1 MYIVLPVLF
10 VLAATAPVLI
20 PMAVRISRLSA
31 EVTRLRKRVEQ
42 LEAGQKPE
50 AEAAAPAP
58 PAKEAP
64 PAAPAPPPPSPPPP
78 AAAPRA
84 APAPVAAVRPAPA
97 GPRPEPVAAAPA
109 RIEEDPPRQDP
120 LAALLSAPARAVK
133 NWFTAGNAPVK
144 AGVLLSLIGLGF
156 LIQTALN
163 RGWITLTLEMRLA
176 AAALFGAAMTGVG
189 LWVRRRNLM
198 YALSLQGGGSAV
210 LYLTVYASLIRYEVL
225 PGPAA
230 IAAVVAITVWTGALS
245 TVQDSRALSV
255 LGLIGGFL
263 APVLISVDD
272 GNHLLLFTY
281 MAVLGAAVLA
291 LTWFKGWPEL
301 SLLGFVFTYGVS
313 AHWLLLRYDP
323 VQMASAQ
330 IFLALFAV
338 MYISAPLLLE
348 IRGRERSP
356 AARWTVDG
364 PLIFGAPFTVFLLQ
378 NELVGHTEY
387 GPAFSAL
394 GLAALHGGLLAAHWR
409 VFRERR
415 LLSDAHLG
423 LGLFFA
429 SLAVPLAFDAFYISL
444 IWAAEGAAVV
454 WMGLRRRF
462 RLLAAGGAFLQGLA
476 GVSFMWFL
484 LVELPYPADA
494 LPVVNPYLAGSALLA
509 AAGLFSAWLYD
520 RERHRTPS
528 GLTAV
533 WMGMIWG
540 AAWLLWGG
548 STEIANQLSYAE
560 LAAVLVWTTACLGG
574 AALAAPHLRWP
585 RLAALGTAVLPAMA
599 AALLI
604 TVVWE
609 DSGLLSHPFDEYG
622 WAAWPA
628 ALAVFYLFLRL
639 REDQFPKLAGAM
651 HAGGLWLLAALAAL
665 EASALVDWAAD
676 GVWPAAAGVTA
687 ALAAASIPLWN
698 GRPLPWPLR
707 PYRRVYLTAGAGM
720 LLAGLTAAS
729 AVLLLASDGD
739 PRPLVYLPLLNPLE
753 AAVVLTAAAAFLWR
767 RRTAR
772 FEGWEMSV
780 VRRNWVGWT
789 AAFGMLLLTMT
800 AVRTVHHW
808 FDVPFRFGDMF
819 DSTLLQASLSIL
831 WGLAGL
837 GAMVAGGR
845 LGRRPVWIAGASLMG
860 VVVVKL
866 FLVDLG
872 NTGTLARV
880 VSFLG
885 VGVLLL
891 IVGYFSPV
899 PPADPDPE
907 PSPTETEDAA

>member
-1 MYIVLPVLF
+1 MGLYIVVPVLF
-10 VLAATAPVLI
+10 VLAATAPILI
-20 PMAVRISRLSA
+20 PMAVRISRLGA
-31 EVTRLRKRVEQ
+31 EVTRLRKRIDH
-42 LEAGQKPE
+42 LEAGQDPK
-50 AEAAAPAP
+50 AEAAAASPPAKESQPAAPAP
-58 PAKEAP
+58 PA
-64 PAAPAPPPPSPPPP
+64 PSPPPP

-84 APAPVAAVRPAPA
+84 APAPVAAAPRTEGGPPQQDPPA
-97 GPRPEPVAAAPA
+97 G
-109 RIEEDPPRQDP
+109 
-120 LAALLSAPARAVK
+120 LLSAPARAVK

-189 LWVRRRNLM
+189 LWVRRRNLL

-230 IAAVVAITVWTGALS
+230 VAAVVAITVWTGGLS

-272 GNHLLLFTY
+272 GSHLLLFTY

-323 VQMASAQ
+323 GQMASAQ

-348 IRGRERSP
+348 IRGREGGP

-394 GLAALHGGLLAAHWR
+394 GLAALHGGLLAAHR
-409 VFRERR
+409 RGFRERR

-423 LGLFFA
+423 LGLFFV
-429 SLAVPLAFDAFYISL
+429 SLAVLLAFEAFYISL
-444 IWAAEGAAVV
+444 IWAAEGAGVV
-454 WMGLRRRF
+454 WLGLRRRF
-462 RLLAAGGAFLQGLA
+462 RLLAAGGALLQGLA
-476 GVSFMWFL
+476 GISFTWFL
-484 LVELPYPADA
+484 LGELPYPADA
-494 LPVVNPYLAGSALLA
+494 LPAANPYLAGSALLA

-520 RERHRTPS
+520 REQHRTPS

-548 STEIANQLSYAE
+548 AAEIANQLSYGV
-560 LAAVLVWTTACLGG
+560 LAAVLVWTAACLGG

-585 RLAALGTAVLPAMA
+585 RAAALGTAILPAMA

-604 TVVWE
+604 TVFWE

-639 REDQFPKLAGAM
+639 REDLFPKLAGAM
-651 HAGGLWLLAALAAL
+651 HAGGLWLAAALAAL
-665 EASALVDWAAD
+665 EASALVGRAAG
-676 GVWPAAAGVTA
+676 GVWPAAAGIAA
-687 ALAAASIPLWN
+687 ALAVASIPLWN
-698 GRPLPWPLR
+698 GRQPLWPLR
-707 PYRRVYLTAGAGM
+707 RRRRVYLTTGAGM
-720 LLAGLTAAS
+720 LLAGLAAS
-729 AVLLLASDGD
+729 AAVLLLTSSGN
-739 PRPLVYLPLLNPLE
+739 PRPLIYLPLLNPLE
-753 AAVVLTAAAAFLWR
+753 AAAVLTAAAAFLWR
-767 RRTAR
+767 RRTAP
-772 FEGWEMSV
+772 FEGWELSV
-780 VRRNWVGWT
+780 VRRNWAGWT

-808 FDVPFRFGDMF
+808 FEVPFRFGDMF

-845 LGRRPVWIAGASLMG
+845 LVRRPVWITGASLMG

-907 PSPTETEDAA
+907 PSPTEDKDDA